1 VSGATILVVGDV
13 IDDVLV
19 RPLGPIRPDTDTPAR
34 ITPAPG
40 GSGANAAV
48 WLADAGASVRF
59 VGRVGAADLERHRRA
74 LLAAGVEAR
83 LVADAERPTGTI
95 VVLVDPAGGRTMLT
109 DRGANLGLR
118 TADLPDT
125 LLDGVGSLHVSGY
138 SLFDPDVRAAVLAFV
153 SRGLARGLTLSVD
166 PSSTGFLGVV
176 GVAAFLGWIE
186 GCDVLLPN
194 ADEARLLAGRE
205 DLDAAAR
212 DLLEVASVVA
222 VTCGADGALVVART
236 GDHLV
241 VPARTAPIVDSTGAG
256 DAFTGGFLAT
266 WRSGGDLRT
275 SVARGVAA
283 GARAVAHAGARPP
296 AR

>member
-1 VSGATILVVGDV
+1 VSSASILVVGDV

-19 RPLGPIRPDTDTPAR
+19 QPLGPIRPDTDTPAR

-59 VGRVGAADLERHRRA
+59 VGRVGAPDLDRHRDA

-83 LVADAERPTGTI
+83 LVADPERPTGTI

-109 DRGANLGLR
+109 DRGANLGLCA
-118 TADLPDT
+118 ADLPDT
-125 LLDGVGSLHVSGY
+125 LFDGAGSVHLSGY
-138 SLFDPDVRAAVLAFV
+138 SLFDANVREAVLAFV
-153 SRGLARGLTLSVD
+153 TRGLTRGLTLSVD
-166 PSSTGFLGVV
+166 PSSTGFLGSV

-194 ADEARLLAGRE
+194 ADEVRLLAGRD
-205 DLDAAAR
+205 DLDAAAKE
-212 DLLEVASVVA
+212 LLDVAAVVA
-222 VTCGADGALVVART
+222 VTCGADGAVVVTRA

-241 VPARTAPIVDSTGAG
+241 VPAPSAPVVDTTGAG
-256 DAFTGGFLAT
+256 DAFTGGFLAA
-266 WRSGGDLRT
+266 WRGGGDLRT

-283 GARAVAHAGARPP
+283 GARAVANPGARPP